1 MSQKFSFVV
10 EIKGGKPV
18 GHVFKKEDAQ
28 AAKELFEKVRAEGK
42 EAYYFQSPNHD
53 KRCKSEAQMS
63 ASAGTSSEDAPA
75 AKVEAKVDAPSEEKP
90 KKNSIMGF

>member
-10 EIKGGKPV
+10 EIKNGKPV

-28 AAKELFEKVRAEGK
+28 SAKELFEKVRAEGK
-42 EAYYFQSPNHD
+42 EAYYFQSPYHD
-53 KRCKSEAQMS
+53 KRCKSESQMEASSGAQ
-63 ASAGTSSEDAPA
+63 TEVAPA
-75 AKVEAKVDAPSEEKP
+75 KKVDEVVEEKP